1 MRAEAVDFDR
11 LREEVAALTN
21 PRPEHTAR
29 VVVPKFPRH
38 VLPPALRDY
47 CDAAATSIGVPV
59 EMIAMPLLAFV
70 GSTFGNRL
78 SIQLKRGY
86 RQYATLYLAI
96 VADVGAAKSPALSAA
111 QWPVDILQKEAHAR
125 YKMALADF
133 ERDDDAWKAKDRAV
147 RGEKPVR
154 PKLKHY
160 FSTNL
165 TLEALVSILETA
177 PGVAIIRDE
186 VVSFIKSMDQYR
198 AGKGSDRQEYLSLHA
213 GTPIKADR
221 RTGEPV
227 YAAHP
232 VACIVGGI
240 QPDVFPSLH
249 NANGQRD
256 GMLERFIPIVPTI
269 GLRQWTEE
277 DIDPALLDPVVD
289 TFRALDAL
297 PPLDNGQG
305 GLCTQLH
312 PDARPLWR
320 EWYDDNARAQFETR
334 GVLNGYYSKLPNH
347 VARFAMI
354 LNAAWSPDNP
364 NVMVS
369 ARRMADAIDLGEWV
383 RQNIHAVMP
392 LLGES
397 GAVNGTGIHSRIL
410 RVLRTAP
417 EPGDDGW
424 VQRGVILQKL
434 GNVKTDDLDVSL
446 RYLESDGQI
455 EHRRDPSSTTK
466 PAEQWRI
473 TRAPTVE
480 DSNYSNYPPSDR
492 HNPVDSSNTSNTSNT
507 STVIPFSRT
516 PGTDADDEVIF

>member
-1 MRAEAVDFDR
+1 MPAEAVDFDR
-11 LREEVAALTN
+11 LREEVAALTS
-21 PRPEHTAR
+21 PRTEDTAR
-29 VVVPKFPRH
+29 VVVPPFPVH
-38 VLPPALRDY
+38 VLPPAFRDY

-59 EMIAMPLLAFV
+59 EMIAMPLLAFL

-78 SIQLKRGY
+78 HIQLKRGY
-86 RQYATLYLAI
+86 RQYGTLYLAV

-111 QWPVDILQKEAHAR
+111 QWPVDVLQKEAHAT
-125 YKMALADF
+125 YKSAIADF
-133 ERDDDAWKAKDRAV
+133 ERDTESWKSRDGAV

-154 PKLKHY
+154 PQLRHY

-177 PGVAIIRDE
+177 PGIAIIRDE

-198 AGKGSDRQEYLSLHA
+198 GGKGSDRQEYLSLHA

-221 RTGEPV
+221 RTGEAV

-269 GLRQWTEE
+269 GLRQWTED

-289 TFRALDAL
+289 TFRALNAL
-297 PPLDNGQG
+297 PPIDNGQG

-320 EWYDDNARAQFETR
+320 DWYDDTARAQFETK

-347 VARFAMI
+347 VARFALI
-354 LNAAWSPDNP
+354 LNAAWSPDNA
-364 NVMVS
+364 NVLVS
-369 ARRMADAIDLGEWV
+369 RQRMADAIDLGEWI

-397 GAVNGTGIHSRIL
+397 GAVKRTGIHSRIL

-417 EPGDDGW
+417 EPDADGW
-424 VQRGVILQKL
+424 VQRGVILQRL

-446 RYLESDGQI
+446 RYLESEGQI

-473 TRAPTVE
+473 SRAHTGE
-480 DSNYSNYPPSDR
+480 DSKYSRNLPLDP
-492 HNPVDSSNTSNTSNT
+492 HKTVDSSNTSHS
-507 STVIPFSRT
+507 STLVPFSRS
-516 PGTDADDEVIF
+516 PADADWEVF